1 MEIQELTTFVSVAQY
16 NSFSRAAAHLGYSQA
31 AVTIQI
37 RHLEDE
43 LDVRLFDRL
52 GKKISLTS
60 HGKVFYEHA
69 VRILND
75 LAAAKD
81 AVRQDE
87 LLTGSLML
95 GTIDSL
101 CSSVLPAILQEYHR
115 RYPGVSISVT
125 TDTPNVLLDMLQ
137 NNVLDIV
144 YLLDEEL
151 NDPRWVKVLDARE
164 SAVFAAAAGY
174 VPDMKLISVKAEN
187 KSKIKEITDNHIE
200 DSKKAERQKDSAK
213 QEVCHNRYYTVEQL
227 LQYPFI
233 LTEKDASYRRVLDS
247 MLLLRH
253 QEINPCFESNNTDL
267 ILNMVRQQT
276 GITFLP
282 EYAIARDLAE
292 GTIVRLEVPDLQIH
306 VWRQLIH
313 HKDKWVNREMD
324 AFFRLVREIEGN

>member
-1 MEIQELTTFVSVAQY
+1 MEIQEVMTFVSVAQY

-174 VPDMKLISVKAEN
+174 VPDMNL
-187 KSKIKEITDNHIE
+187 
-200 DSKKAERQKDSAK
+200 DSKKAERKKDSAK

>member
-37 RHLEDE
+37 RHLEEE

-174 VPDMKLISVKAEN
+174 VPDMNL
-187 KSKIKEITDNHIE
+187 
-200 DSKKAERQKDSAK
+200 DSKKAERKKDSAK

>member
-174 VPDMKLISVKAEN
+174 VPDMNL
-187 KSKIKEITDNHIE
+187 
-200 DSKKAERQKDSAK
+200 DSKKAERKKDSAK

>member
-37 RHLEDE
+37 RHLEEE

-151 NDPRWVKVLDARE
+151 NDPRWVKVLDAQE

-174 VPDMKLISVKAEN
+174 VPDMKLDHTGVYSL
-187 KSKIKEITDNHIE
+187 
-200 DSKKAERQKDSAK
+200 Q
-213 QEVCHNRYYTVEQL
+213 QL
-227 LQYPFI
+227 LEYPFI

-253 QEINPCFESNNTDL
+253 QEITPCFESNNTDL

-324 AFFRLVREIEGN
+324 AFFRLVREMEGN

>member
-1 MEIQELTTFVSVAQY
+1 VTTFVSVAQY

-37 RHLEDE
+37 RHLEEE

-75 LAAAKD
+75 LSAAKD

-174 VPDMKLISVKAEN
+174 VPDMNL
-187 KSKIKEITDNHIE
+187 
-200 DSKKAERQKDSAK
+200 DSKKAERKKDSAK

>member
-37 RHLEDE
+37 RHLEEE

-60 HGKVFYEHA
+60 HGKVFYDHA

-75 LAAAKD
+75 LSAAKD

-174 VPDMKLISVKAEN
+174 VPDINL
-187 KSKIKEITDNHIE
+187 
-200 DSKKAERQKDSAK
+200 DSKKAERQTDSAK
-213 QEVCHNRYYTVEQL
+213 QEVCHNRGYSVEQL

-253 QEINPCFESNNTDL
+253 QEITPCFESNNTDL

-313 HKDKWVNREMD
+313 HKNKWVNREMD
-324 AFFRLVREIEGN
+324 AFFRLVREMEAEKGIRPLSSDEV